1 VSEVLWIGTRPK
13 VPLAVVLCPRGENLK
28 QALAEWKGGGIE
40 TVVSLLE
47 KDEAQWLGIGEEGP
61 TAKSLGLNFLSFPI
75 PDANTP
81 LNPAAFRA
89 FVAGL
94 AERLVAGE
102 RICVHCRGSI
112 GRSTITAACTLIHL
126 GFSAATAL
134 AAVEAARG
142 CAVPD
147 TLAQE
152 TWILNYRPLP

>member
-1 VSEVLWIGTRPK
+1 
-13 VPLAVVLCPRGENLK
+13 LCPRSENLK
-28 QALAEWKGGGIE
+28 QALVAWKEGGVE

-47 KDEAQWLGIGEEGP
+47 KDEAVWLGIGEEAH
-61 TAKSLGLNFLSFPI
+61 TAKELGLNFLSFPI
-75 PDANTP
+75 PDSNTP

-89 FVAGL
+89 FVAAL
-94 AERLVAGE
+94 ADRLVAGE

-112 GRSTITAACTLIHL
+112 GRATITTACTLIHL

-152 TWILNYRPLP
+152 RWILNYRPLP

>member
-1 VSEVLWIGTRPK
+1 MSEILWIGTRPK
-13 VPLAVVLCPRGENLK
+13 VPLAVVLCPRSENLM
-28 QALAEWKGGGIE
+28 QALVEWKEGGIE

-47 KDEAQWLGIGEEGP
+47 KDEAAWLGIGEEGP
-61 TAKSLGLNFLSFPI
+61 TAELIGLNFLSFPI

-94 AERLVAGE
+94 ADRLVAGE

-112 GRSTITAACTLIHL
+112 GRSTVTTACTLIHL
-126 GFSAATAL
+126 GFTPDTAL

-147 TLAQE
+147 TLEQE
-152 TWILNYRPLP
+152 RWILNYRPLR